1 MKRASRED
9 VEVLR
14 RLGKVEKDRITRDI
28 LVPADIT
35 LHALSYA
42 IQRSFGWQNSHLHCF
57 KYPAA
62 VFQEM
67 TGGKEEPRD
76 DVYAK
81 YDGLVTES
89 RRELSAMRML
99 YLSLISS
106 ARGRK
111 KRIRSCR

>member
-1 MKRASRED
+1 MD
-9 VEVLR
+9 
-14 RLGKVEKDRITRDI
+14 KVENGRITRDI

-57 KYPAA
+57 KFPAA

-67 TGGKEEPRD
+67 TGGKEEPWD

-81 YDGLVTES
+81 YDGLVTEWM
-89 RRELSAMRML
+89 EK
-99 YLSLISS
+99 
-106 ARGRK
+106 G
-111 KRIRSCR
+111 KRDENALPQLDFLCKRQGK